1 MDRNLHDTEAY
12 WKCFKPFYF
21 IIVVNLLF
29 SPKVPFKNFS
39 FLRVLISQLYRKRLL
54 KKYNKIKLLKI
65 VNII

>member
-12 WKCFKPFYF
+12 WKCSKPFYF
-21 IIVVNLLF
+21 IRFVSILF
-29 SPKVPFKNFS
+29 SPKVTFKNFS

-54 KKYNKIKLLKI
+54 KKYNKVKLLMI